1 MRRAVILT
9 ALLAVLLP
17 VISPFRATVTA
28 ASPKGADQ
36 AAAKLAERAKKIEV
50 NDRYYHGVGYGET
63 DEDAKNAALQDLC
76 SKISLSIAGIAT
88 SKETLD
94 DEEYSN
100 VGIISTF
107 ATLSNTERIDLST
120 EPGKWKV
127 FLYVEKS
134 QVENDMAMR
143 DERIRTLVEQAKS
156 LESRLEIGSALKYY
170 NWAYALSKCTQRPT
184 MLDMDGKAK
193 VAREWLDG
201 HINTIFTNLDVTLA
215 GVTED
220 PASDLDPYVV
230 TLNINY
236 GGQPVADLDFSY
248 INDGLKVTGQHVK
261 NGKAELAFSKLPAK
275 KIDMTVEHM
284 YQDGVTEY
292 DTELKTIFKARGV
305 KPFPKAKLE
314 IPCKGVTPEKFE
326 VKERKLTKEEAREAK
341 AAAEMAPPVA
351 APVITRIQTQ
361 QLGDSRGHNLAM
373 AMEKIWDAIGV
384 GSFASVRDLFT
395 TDGYALFLKMM
406 QSGKV
411 KKAAV
416 KPELKIELAGNYVVG
431 KSLPVTVT
439 YNGGHKV
446 SEEIVCR
453 FNSDNKIESVAYA
466 LSRRAEDDIFKQNA
480 WDLSARYAILHF
492 MEDYQTAYALK
503 RLDYIKSIYSDDAV
517 IISGVRKDNS
527 RKSTDSGRYF
537 MTDEFTYTRETKD
550 EFIKKLDSQFFG
562 PKAKRY
568 IKLTFEDN
576 EIREQSGI
584 YQNIFW
590 IEIKQ
595 FYSSSDYNDVGYLS
609 LMIDMRQADPT
620 IKVRTWAPGKIP
632 LKDLMSRFTIE

>member
-17 VISPFRATVTA
+17 VMSVFGAGSA
-28 ASPKGADQ
+28 AAAPKADKE
-36 AAAKLAERAKKIEV
+36 AAAKLAERAKKIEL
-50 NDRYYHGVGYGET
+50 NERYYHGVGYGET
-63 DEDAKNAALQDLC
+63 DEDAKSSALQDLC
-76 SKISLSIAGIAT
+76 SKISLSLAGRSAG
-88 SKETLD
+88 KETLD

-100 VGIISTF
+100 VWIMSTF
-107 ATLSNTERIDLST
+107 VTLFDTERIDLST
-120 EPGKWKV
+120 KPGKWKV

-134 QVENDMAMR
+134 QVENGMAMR

-170 NWAYALSKCTQRPT
+170 SWAYALSKCTQRPT
-184 MLDMDGKAK
+184 MLDMDGQAK
-193 VAREWLDG
+193 VARDWLDS

-220 PASDLDPYVV
+220 PTNDLDPYIV

-248 INDGLKVTGQHVK
+248 LNDGIKMLGQHVK
-261 NGKAELAFSKLPAK
+261 NGKVELSFSKLPAK
-275 KIDMTVEHM
+275 KIDMKVEHL
-284 YQDGVTEY
+284 YQDGLTEY
-292 DTELKTIFKARGV
+292 DTELKTIFETQGV
-305 KPFPKAKLE
+305 LPFPKADLE
-314 IPCKGVTPEKFE
+314 IPCKGVTPAKFE
-326 VKERKLTKEEAREAK
+326 VKERKLTKEEAREVK

-361 QLGDSRGHNLAM
+361 QLGDSRGHSLAM
-373 AMEKIWDAIGV
+373 AMEKIWDAIG
-384 GSFASVRDLFT
+384 SRSYASVRDLFT

-411 KKAAV
+411 RKAAA

-439 YNGGHKV
+439 YQGGHKV

-453 FNSDNKIESVAYA
+453 FNSDDKVESVAYA
-466 LSRRAEDDIFKQNA
+466 LSRMAEDDIFRQNE
-480 WDLSARYAILHF
+480 WDISARYAILHF

-503 RLDYIKSIYSDDAV
+503 RLDYIASIYSDDAV
-517 IISGVRKDNS
+517 IISGVRKDKS
-527 RKSTDSGRYF
+527 RGETDSGRYF

-550 EFIKKLDSQFFG
+550 EFINKLNDQFFG

-576 EIREQSGI
+576 EIMEQSGI

-590 IEIKQ
+590 IEIRQ

-609 LMIDMRQADPT
+609 LMIDMRKADPT

-632 LKDLMSRFTIE
+632 LPELMRRYTVE